1 MLKSSSAAE
10 ALRKVYIVNAKINED
25 TALEL
30 YSLLETRSHWG
41 LEQCANVADA
51 DIIITKIRMRKRLE
65 RHVSWMVA
73 VSNSNDVLHA
83 GSDQHD
89 RCQRLLLLQNGF
101 WTQ

>member
-1 MLKSSSAAE
+1 MPMLSSSS
-10 ALRKVYIVNAKINED
+10 ALRKVYIVDAKINED

-30 YSLLETRSHWG
+30 HSLLETRSHWG

-51 DIIITKIRMRKRLE
+51 DIIITKITMRKRLE

-73 VSNSNDVLHA
+73 VSYSNDVLHT
-83 GSDQHD
+83 GSDQYT
-89 RCQRLLLLQNGF
+89 RCKRLLLLPNGF